1 MESQEVSDGCHL
13 TELSVLVQA
22 MGALVESILHFGINL
37 HFGLCPPADT
47 MRNTPVVEQIG
58 VLLFAAW
65 KAHTVGEMCAL

>member
-1 MESQEVSDGCHL
+1 MESREVSNGRHL

-22 MGALVESILHFGINL
+22 MGALVESILHFGISL

-47 MRNTPVVEQIG
+47 TRNTPVVEQIG

-65 KAHTVGEMCAL
+65 KTDTAGEMWGL